1 MVKKIISHLP
11 PRHLDDFLGI
21 ALMKFKNPKAKI
33 EFVHPQNVPAEYL
46 TDPEIALI
54 DVGGDYNPQLKNY
67 DHHHDI
73 NLPSSVYLVL
83 LGEFADFKPIV
94 RLKSA
99 TENFDLEKILN
110 SQTLL
115 FIDLTDRYGAKKA
128 SELTQIMLDKKE
140 DGMRKE
146 ILLIDLQKYGYEV
159 GRTAIQTLS
168 TFQIYSEWLQNFY
181 ESLDSQG
188 FLDEPR
194 AIIKKEE
201 EAFYE
206 KLAKSR
212 AIEIGGL
219 KVIVSSQSFAPF
231 HYKVFEMGA
240 ELIIERNSLNPKH
253 TSIIKNTS
261 NPKTSGLD
269 LSGVFEIYPKIFLHP
284 NGFIAVVDAEI
295 DTIDPNLIVNQIK
308 PT

>member
-1 MVKKIISHLP
+1 M
-11 PRHLDDFLGI
+11 DDFLGI
-21 ALMKFKNPKAKI
+21 ALLKFKYPEAKI
-33 EFVHPQNVPAEYL
+33 EFIHPQSVPSEYL
-46 TDPEIALI
+46 QDPEIALI

-73 NLPSSVYLVL
+73 NIPSSVYLVL
-83 LGEFADFKPIV
+83 LGEFADFKPYI

-128 SELTQIMLDKKE
+128 SELTQVMLDKKE

-181 ESLDSQG
+181 NQLDEQG

-201 EAFYE
+201 EAFFE
-206 KLAKSR
+206 KLSRAR
-212 AIEIGGL
+212 AIEIAGF
-219 KVIVSSQSFAPF
+219 KVIISNESFAPF

-240 ELIIERNSLNPKH
+240 ELIIERNSMNPKH

-284 NGFIAVVDAEI
+284 NGFIAVVDANIE
-295 DTIDPNLIVNQIK
+295 DIDPDLIVKHIK
-308 PT
+308 KEV